1 MTNRR
6 HMSSVT
12 EPSRRGRHRQ
22 PGPRPESPVARLRT
36 HAHRWLVLV
45 AACAVFV
52 VAGAGTAQATR
63 VEPGAFVQAL
73 GDKTIDVIKEPE
85 SSPGRRK
92 RQFREL
98 LSENFDL
105 DTIGRFVLGRS
116 WRAATPAQRREY
128 ATLFRTLI
136 LETYAVRFEALRE
149 TIFARSGDDAGRV
162 FEALRVRILKVRR
175 VNERDSLVTTE
186 IGLPGRAPLHVGYR
200 VRAGNGALKIVDVIA
215 EGLSLL
221 VTRRSEFAAVV
232 KRHGVAGLLDLLRAR
247 GANTDVK
254 EVALGN
260 AR

>member
-1 MTNRR
+1 MG
-6 HMSSVT
+6 S
-12 EPSRRGRHRQ
+12 
-22 PGPRPESPVARLRT
+22 
-36 HAHRWLVLV
+36 HRWLVIV
-45 AACAVFV
+45 AACAVLV
-52 VAGAGTAQATR
+52 LTGAGPGTAQAAR

-85 SSPGRRK
+85 SSPDQRK
-92 RQFREL
+92 RHFRAL

-105 DTIGRFVLGRS
+105 DTIGRFVLGRH
-116 WRAATPAQRREY
+116 WRAATQAQRRQY
-128 ATLFRTLI
+128 VTLFRAFI

-149 TIFARSGDDAGRV
+149 TIFARPGDDAGEI
-162 FEALRVRILKVRR
+162 FEALRVRILEVRR

-186 IGLPGRAPLHVGYR
+186 IGLPGRAPLHVAYR
-200 VRAGNGALKIVDVIA
+200 VRADNGALKVVDVIE

-232 KRHGVAGLLDLLRAR
+232 KRHGVAGLLDRLRAQ
-247 GANTDVK
+247 GANADVK

>member
-1 MTNRR
+1 M
-6 HMSSVT
+6 
-12 EPSRRGRHRQ
+12 
-22 PGPRPESPVARLRT
+22 L
-36 HAHRWLVLV
+36 
-45 AACAVFV
+45 V

-85 SSPGRRK
+85 SSPGQRK
-92 RQFREL
+92 RHVREL
-98 LSENFDL
+98 LSEYFDF
-105 DTIGRFVLGRS
+105 DTIGRFVLGRH

-128 ATLFRTLI
+128 ATLFRTFI
-136 LETYAVRFEALRE
+136 FETYAVRFEALRE

-162 FEALRVRILKVRR
+162 FEALRVRIIQVQR

-186 IGLPGRAPLHVGYR
+186 IGLPGRAPLHVAYR

-232 KRHGVAGLLDLLRAR
+232 KRHGVAGLLDRLRAQ

-254 EVALGN
+254 EAALGN

>member
-1 MTNRR
+1 
-6 HMSSVT
+6 
-12 EPSRRGRHRQ
+12 
-22 PGPRPESPVARLRT
+22 
-36 HAHRWLVLV
+36 
-45 AACAVFV
+45 
-52 VAGAGTAQATR
+52 
-63 VEPGAFVQAL
+63 
-73 GDKTIDVIKEPE
+73 IKEPG

-116 WRAATPAQRREY
+116 WRAATPAQRRQY
-128 ATLFRTLI
+128 ATLFRTFF

-149 TIFARSGDDAGRV
+149 TIFTRAGDDADRIFG
-162 FEALRVRILKVRR
+162 ALRVRIIQVRR

>member
-1 MTNRR
+1 
-6 HMSSVT
+6 MSSVM
-12 EPSRRGRHRQ
+12 EPSRRSRLRQ
-22 PGPRPESPVARLRT
+22 RGPRPESPVARLRV

-45 AACAVFV
+45 AACAVLV
-52 VAGAGTAQATR
+52 VAGAGTAQAAR
-63 VEPGAFVQAL
+63 VDPGAFVQAL
-73 GDKTIDVIKEPE
+73 GDGAIAVIKEPG

-128 ATLFRTLI
+128 ATLFRTFI

-149 TIFARSGDDAGRV
+149 TIFTRAGDDAGRI
-162 FEALRVRILKVRR
+162 FDALRVRILEVRR

-186 IGLPGRAPLHVGYR
+186 IGLPGSAPLHVGYR
-200 VRAGNGALKIVDVIA
+200 VRADDGALKIVDVIA

-232 KRHGVAGLLDLLRAR
+232 KRHGIEGLLAVLRAQ
-247 GANTDVK
+247 GANADVK
-254 EVALGN
+254 EAALGH

>member
-1 MTNRR
+1 MG
-6 HMSSVT
+6 SVT
-12 EPSRRGRHRQ
+12 EPRRRARQ
-22 PGPRPESPVARLRT
+22 RQRGPRLESPVARLRL

-45 AACAVFV
+45 AACAVLI
-52 VAGAGTAQATR
+52 VAGAGTAQAAR
-63 VEPGAFVQAL
+63 VDPGAFVQAL
-73 GDKTIDVIKEPE
+73 GDGAIAVIKEPG
-85 SSPGRRK
+85 SSPARRK
-92 RQFREL
+92 RRFREL

-105 DTIGRFVLGRS
+105 DTIGRFVLGRH

-128 ATLFRTLI
+128 VTLFRTFI
-136 LETYAVRFEALRE
+136 LESYAVRFEALRE

-186 IGLPGRAPLHVGYR
+186 LGLPDRAPLHVGYR

-221 VTRRSEFAAVV
+221 VTRRSEFSAVV
-232 KRHGVAGLLDLLRAR
+232 KRHGIEGLLATLRAH
-247 GANTDVK
+247 GGNPGVK
-254 EVALGN
+254 ETALGD

>member
-1 MTNRR
+1 MG
-6 HMSSVT
+6 SVT
-12 EPSRRGRHRQ
+12 EPSRRSRQ
-22 PGPRPESPVARLRT
+22 RQRAPRPGSPLARLRM

-45 AACAVFV
+45 AACAVLV
-52 VAGAGTAQATR
+52 VAGAGTAQAAR
-63 VEPGAFVQAL
+63 VDPGAFVQAL

-85 SSPGRRK
+85 SSPDERK
-92 RQFREL
+92 RHVREL

-105 DTIGRFVLGRS
+105 DTIGRFVLGRH

-149 TIFARSGDDAGRV
+149 TIFARSGDDAGRI
-162 FEALRVRILKVRR
+162 FEALRVRIIRVQR

-200 VRAGNGALKIVDVIA
+200 VRADNGALKIVDVIA

-232 KRHGVAGLLDLLRAR
+232 KRHGVAGLLDRLRAQ
-247 GANTDVK
+247 GANADVK

>member
-1 MTNRR
+1 M
-6 HMSSVT
+6 
-12 EPSRRGRHRQ
+12 EPSRRSRLRQ
-22 PGPRPESPVARLRT
+22 RGPRPESPVARLSMGS
-36 HAHRWLVLV
+36 HRWLVIA
-45 AACAVFV
+45 AACAVLV
-52 VAGAGTAQATR
+52 VAGAGTAQTAQ

-85 SSPGRRK
+85 SRPDERK
-92 RQFREL
+92 RHVREL

-105 DTIGRFVLGRS
+105 DTIGRFVLGRH

-136 LETYAVRFEALRE
+136 LETYALRLE
-149 TIFARSGDDAGRV
+149 SFRKTIFARFGDDAGEV
-162 FEALRVRILKVRR
+162 LEALRVRILRVQR

-186 IGLPGRAPLHVGYR
+186 LGIPGHAPLHVAYR
-200 VRAGNGALKIVDVIA
+200 VRADNGALKVVDVIE

-232 KRHGVAGLLDLLRAR
+232 KRHGVAGLLDRLRAQ
-247 GANTDVK
+247 GANADVK

>member
-1 MTNRR
+1 M
-6 HMSSVT
+6 
-12 EPSRRGRHRQ
+12 EPSRRSRQ
-22 PGPRPESPVARLRT
+22 RQRPARPASPVAHLRM

-45 AACAVFV
+45 AACAVLV
-52 VAGAGTAQATR
+52 VAGAGTAQAAR
-63 VEPGAFVQAL
+63 VEPGAFVQDL
-73 GDKTIDVIKEPE
+73 GDGAIAVIKEPG

-98 LSENFDL
+98 LSEKFDL
-105 DTIGRFVLGRS
+105 DTIGRFVLGRH

-128 ATLFRTLI
+128 ATLFRTFI

-162 FEALRVRILKVRR
+162 FEALRVRIIRVQR

-186 IGLPGRAPLHVGYR
+186 IGLPGRAPLHVAYR
-200 VRAGNGALKIVDVIA
+200 VRADNGALKVVDVIE

-232 KRHGVAGLLDLLRAR
+232 KRHGVAGLLDLLRAQ
-247 GANTDVK
+247 GANADVK
-254 EVALGN
+254 EAALGN

>member
-1 MTNRR
+1 MGSVREQNRR
-6 HMSSVT
+6 
-12 EPSRRGRHRQ
+12 SRQRQ
-22 PGPRPESPVARLRT
+22 RAPRPGSPPAR
-36 HAHRWLVLV
+36 AHRWLVLV
-45 AACAVFV
+45 AACAVLV
-52 VAGAGTAQATR
+52 LTGAGPGTAQVAR

-85 SSPGRRK
+85 SGPDERK

-105 DTIGRFVLGRS
+105 DTIGHFVLGRS

-128 ATLFRTLI
+128 ATPFRTLI
-136 LETYAVRFEALRE
+136 LETYAVRLEALRK
-149 TIFARSGDDAGRV
+149 TIFARSGDDAGKI
-162 FEALRVRILKVRR
+162 FEALRVRIVQVQRI
-175 VNERDSLVTTE
+175 NERDSLVTTE
-186 IGLPGRAPLHVGYR
+186 LGFPGRAPLHVAYR
-200 VRAGNGALKIVDVIA
+200 VRADNGTQKVVDVIE

-232 KRHGVAGLLDLLRAR
+232 RRHGIEGLLAMLRAQ

-254 EVALGN
+254 EAALGN

>member
-1 MTNRR
+1 MNITRIT
-6 HMSSVT
+6 S
-12 EPSRRGRHRQ
+12 
-22 PGPRPESPVARLRT
+22 A
-36 HAHRWLVLV
+36 AHRWLVLV
-45 AACAVFV
+45 AACAVLA
-52 VAGAGTAQATR
+52 VAGAGTAQAAR
-63 VEPGAFVQAL
+63 VDPGTFIQAL
-73 GDKTIDVIKEPE
+73 GDGAIAVIKEPG

-105 DTIGRFVLGRS
+105 DAIGRFVLGRS

-149 TIFARSGDDAGRV
+149 TIFARSGDDAGRI
-162 FEALRVRILKVRR
+162 FEALRVRIIRVQR

-186 IGLPGRAPLHVGYR
+186 IGLPGRAPLHVAYR
-200 VRAGNGALKIVDVIA
+200 VRADNGALKVVDVIE

-232 KRHGVAGLLDLLRAR
+232 KRHGVAGLLDRLRAQ
-247 GANTDVK
+247 GANADVK